1 MIAWRACSLR
11 IATASALALALV
23 VPASAATEVER
34 IVSPLGIEAWLVRSP
49 TAPLIAIDFAFRG
62 GSSQDPADKA
72 GVAAMVAGLIDEG
85 AGGLDAR
92 AFHEQLE
99 SSAISL
105 SFTATRDQ
113 FNGSL
118 RTLLDQ
124 KDKAF
129 ELTNLSLTVPRFD
142 ADAVERIR
150 SNLLSDLR
158 RATTNPNQIASRN
171 WWATAFRGH
180 PYEWP
185 VNGTIE
191 SVTTVTPADL
201 KAYLQRVFARD
212 NLKIG
217 IVGNVDVAT
226 AGAIVDRIFG
236 SLPAKADLAPVA
248 AANPQGLG
256 RKIMVDLDV
265 PQSVVM
271 IGGEGIPLKDPDF
284 MAAYIVNEILGGG
297 SFASRLYR
305 EVREVRGLAYSVY
318 SALIPLDHAALFMSG
333 TATRGDRAGQT
344 LEVVEKEIHRLAETG
359 PSQEELTRAKSYLKG
374 AYALRFDTS
383 SKIASQLVQIQM
395 DDLGIDYIKKRNSLV
410 EAVTLADVKRVAK
423 RLLDGGLLVTV
434 VGRPPV
440 TTATTTVKGGG
451 ELPSAPGMTR

>member
-1 MIAWRACSLR
+1 MIAWRALSLR
-11 IATASALALALV
+11 IATLSALAVALV
-23 VPASAATEVER
+23 APASAATEVER
-34 IVSPLGIEAWLVRSP
+34 VVSPLGIEAWLVHSP

-62 GSSQDPADKA
+62 GSSQDPADRA
-72 GVAAMVAGLIDEG
+72 GVAALVAGLIDEG
-85 AGGLDAR
+85 AGNLDAR

-124 KDKAF
+124 QDKAF
-129 ELTNLSLTVPRFD
+129 ELTNLSLTAPRFD
-142 ADAVERIR
+142 PEAVERIR
-150 SNLLSDLR
+150 ANLLSDLR
-158 RATTNPNQIASRN
+158 RANTNPNQIASRN

-185 VNGTIE
+185 VNGTLE

-201 KAYLQRVFARD
+201 KNYVRRVFARD

-217 IVGNVDVAT
+217 IVGNVDAAT

-236 SLPAKADLAPVA
+236 SLPAKADLVPVA
-248 AANPQGLG
+248 SANPQGLG
-256 RKIMVDLDV
+256 RKITVDLDV

-271 IGGEGIPLKDPDF
+271 IGGEGIALKDPDF
-284 MAAYIVNEILGGG
+284 MPAYIVNEILGGG

-318 SALIPLDHAALFMSG
+318 SALIPLNHAALFMSG

-344 LEVVEKEIHRLAETG
+344 LDVVEHEIHRLAETG
-359 PSQEELTRAKSYLKG
+359 PTVEELARAKSYLKG
-374 AYALRFDTS
+374 SYALRFDTS
-383 SKIASQLVQIQM
+383 SKIASQLVQIQL
-395 DDLGIDYIKKRNSLV
+395 DDLGIDYLKRRNSLV

-440 TTATTTVKGGG
+440 TTATTAVKGG
-451 ELPSAPGMTR
+451 

>member
-11 IATASALALALV
+11 IATASALALALT

-92 AFHEQLE
+92 AFHEQL
-99 SSAISL
+99 
-105 SFTATRDQ
+105 
-113 FNGSL
+113 
-118 RTLLDQ
+118 
-124 KDKAF
+124 
-129 ELTNLSLTVPRFD
+129 TNLSLTTPRFD

-171 WWATAFRGH
+171 WWTTAFRGH

-185 VNGTIE
+185 VNGTVE
-191 SVTTVTPADL
+191 SVTTVTAADL
-201 KAYLQRVFARD
+201 KAYVQHVFARD
-212 NLKIG
+212 NLKVA
-217 IVGNVDVAT
+217 IVGNVDAAA

-236 SLPAKADLAPVA
+236 PLPEKADLAPVA
-248 AANPQGLG
+248 AAKPQGLG

-271 IGGEGIPLKDPDF
+271 IGGEGIPLRDPDF

-318 SALIPLDHAALFMSG
+318 SALVPLDHAALFMSG
-333 TATRGDRAGQT
+333 TATRSDRAGQT

>member
-1 MIAWRACSLR
+1 LIAWRALSLR
-11 IATASALALALV
+11 IATLSALAVALV
-23 VPASAATEVER
+23 APASAATEVER
-34 IVSPLGIEAWLVRSP
+34 VVSPLGIEAWLVHSP

-62 GSSQDPADKA
+62 GSSQDPADRA
-72 GVAAMVAGLIDEG
+72 GVAALVAGLIDEG
-85 AGGLDAR
+85 AGNLDAR

-124 KDKAF
+124 QDKAF
-129 ELTNLSLTVPRFD
+129 ELTNLSLTAPRFD
-142 ADAVERIR
+142 PEAVERIR
-150 SNLLSDLR
+150 ANLLSDLR
-158 RATTNPNQIASRN
+158 RANTNPNQIASRN

-185 VNGTIE
+185 VNGTLE

-201 KAYLQRVFARD
+201 KNYVRRVFARD

-217 IVGNVDVAT
+217 IVGNVDAAT

-248 AANPQGLG
+248 SANPQGLG
-256 RKIMVDLDV
+256 RKITVDLDV

-271 IGGEGIPLKDPDF
+271 IGGEGIALKDPDF
-284 MAAYIVNEILGGG
+284 MPAYIVNEILGGG

-318 SALIPLDHAALFMSG
+318 SALIPLNHAALFMSG

-344 LEVVEKEIHRLAETG
+344 LEVVEHEIRRLAETG
-359 PSQEELTRAKSYLKG
+359 PTVEELARAKSYLKG
-374 AYALRFDTS
+374 SYALRFDTS

-395 DDLGIDYIKKRNSLV
+395 DDLGIDYIKRRNSLV

-440 TTATTTVKGGG
+440 TTATSAVKGG
-451 ELPSAPGMTR
+451 

>member
-1 MIAWRACSLR
+1 MIAWRALSLR
-11 IATASALALALV
+11 IATLSALTVALV
-23 VPASAATEVER
+23 APASAATEVER
-34 IVSPLGIEAWLVRSP
+34 VVSPLGIEAWLVLSP

-62 GSSQDPADKA
+62 GSSQDPADRA
-72 GVAAMVAGLIDEG
+72 GVAALVAGLIDEG
-85 AGGLDAR
+85 AGNLDAR

-124 KDKAF
+124 QDKAF
-129 ELTNLSLTVPRFD
+129 ELTNLSLTAPRFD
-142 ADAVERIR
+142 PEAVERIGA
-150 SNLLSDLR
+150 NLLSDLR
-158 RATTNPNQIASRN
+158 RANTNPNQIASRN

-185 VNGTIE
+185 VNGTVE

-201 KAYLQRVFARD
+201 KNYVRRVFARD

-217 IVGNVDVAT
+217 IVGNVDAAT

-248 AANPQGLG
+248 SANPQGLG
-256 RKIMVDLDV
+256 RKITVDLDV

-271 IGGEGIPLKDPDF
+271 IGGEGIALKDPDF
-284 MAAYIVNEILGGG
+284 MPAYIVNEILGGG

-318 SALIPLDHAALFMSG
+318 SALIPLNHAALFMSG

-344 LEVVEKEIHRLAETG
+344 LEVVEHEIRRLAETG
-359 PSQEELTRAKSYLKG
+359 PTVEELARAKSYLKG
-374 AYALRFDTS
+374 SYALRFDTS

-395 DDLGIDYIKKRNSLV
+395 DDLGIDYIKRRNSLV
-410 EAVTLADVKRVAK
+410 VAVTLADVKRVAK

-440 TTATTTVKGGG
+440 TTATSAVMGG
-451 ELPSAPGMTR
+451 

>member
-1 MIAWRACSLR
+1 MAQARGEEVLIAWRALSLR
-11 IATASALALALV
+11 IATVSALAVALV

-34 IVSPLGIEAWLVRSP
+34 VVSPLGIEAWLVHSP

-72 GVAAMVAGLIDEG
+72 GVAALVAGLIDEG
-85 AGGLDAR
+85 AGNLDAR

-124 KDKAF
+124 QDKAF
-129 ELTNLSLTVPRFD
+129 ELTNLSLTAPRFD
-142 ADAVERIR
+142 PEAVERIR
-150 SNLLSDLR
+150 ANLLSDLR
-158 RATTNPNQIASRN
+158 RANTNPNQIASRD

-185 VNGTIE
+185 VNGTVE
-191 SVTTVTPADL
+191 SVTTVTPVDL
-201 KAYLQRVFARD
+201 KNYVRRVLARD

-217 IVGNVDVAT
+217 IVGNVDAAT

-248 AANPQGLG
+248 SAKPQGLG
-256 RKIMVDLDV
+256 RKITVDLDV

-271 IGGEGIPLKDPDF
+271 IGGEGIAIKDPDF
-284 MAAYIVNEILGGG
+284 MPAYLVNEILGGG

-318 SALIPLDHAALFMSG
+318 SALIPLDHAALFMSA

-344 LEVVEKEIHRLAETG
+344 LDVVEHEIHRLAETG
-359 PSQEELTRAKSYLKG
+359 PTVEELARAKSYLKG
-374 AYALRFDTS
+374 SYALRFDTS

-395 DDLGIDYIKKRNSLV
+395 DDLGIDYIKRRNSLV

-440 TTATTTVKGGG
+440 TTATTAAKGG
-451 ELPSAPGMTR
+451 

>member
-1 MIAWRACSLR
+1 MIAWRALSLR
-11 IATASALALALV
+11 IATLSALAVALV
-23 VPASAATEVER
+23 APASAATEVER
-34 IVSPLGIEAWLVRSP
+34 VVSPLGIETWLVHSP

-72 GVAAMVAGLIDEG
+72 GVAALVAGLIDEG
-85 AGGLDAR
+85 ASNLDAR

-124 KDKAF
+124 QDKAF
-129 ELTNLSLTVPRFD
+129 ELTNLSLTAPRFD
-142 ADAVERIR
+142 PEAVERIR
-150 SNLLSDLR
+150 ANLLSDLR
-158 RATTNPNQIASRN
+158 RANTNPNQIASRN

-185 VNGTIE
+185 VNGTVE

-201 KAYLQRVFARD
+201 KNYVRRVFARD

-217 IVGNVDVAT
+217 IVGNVDAAT

-248 AANPQGLG
+248 SANPQGLG
-256 RKIMVDLDV
+256 RTITVDLDV

-271 IGGEGIPLKDPDF
+271 IGGEGIALKDPDF
-284 MAAYIVNEILGGG
+284 MPAYIVNEILGGG

-344 LEVVEKEIHRLAETG
+344 LDVVEHEIRRLAETG
-359 PSQEELTRAKSYLKG
+359 PTVEELARAKSYLKG
-374 AYALRFDTS
+374 SYALRFDTS

-395 DDLGIDYIKKRNSLV
+395 DDLGIDYIKRRNSLV

-440 TTATTTVKGGG
+440 TTATTAAKGG
-451 ELPSAPGMTR
+451 

>member
-1 MIAWRACSLR
+1 MIAWRALSLR
-11 IATASALALALV
+11 IATLSALAVALV
-23 VPASAATEVER
+23 APANAATEVER
-34 IVSPLGIEAWLVRSP
+34 VVSPLGIEAWLVHSP

-62 GSSQDPADKA
+62 GSSQDPADRA
-72 GVAAMVAGLIDEG
+72 GVAALVAGLIDEG
-85 AGGLDAR
+85 AGNLDAR

-124 KDKAF
+124 QDKAF
-129 ELTNLSLTVPRFD
+129 ELTNLSLTAPRFD
-142 ADAVERIR
+142 PEAVERIR
-150 SNLLSDLR
+150 ANLLSDLR
-158 RATTNPNQIASRN
+158 RANTNPNQIASRN

-185 VNGTIE
+185 VNGTLE

-201 KAYLQRVFARD
+201 KNYVRRVFARD

-217 IVGNVDVAT
+217 IVGNVDAAT

-248 AANPQGLG
+248 SANPQGLG
-256 RKIMVDLDV
+256 RKITVDLDV

-271 IGGEGIPLKDPDF
+271 IGGEGIALKDPDF
-284 MAAYIVNEILGGG
+284 MPAYIVNEILGGG

-318 SALIPLDHAALFMSG
+318 SALIPLNHAALFMSG

-344 LEVVEKEIHRLAETG
+344 LEVVEHEIRRLAETG
-359 PSQEELTRAKSYLKG
+359 PTVEELARAKSYLKG
-374 AYALRFDTS
+374 SYALRFDTS

-395 DDLGIDYIKKRNSLV
+395 DDLGIDYIKRRNSLV

-440 TTATTTVKGGG
+440 TTATSAVKGG
-451 ELPSAPGMTR
+451 

>member
-1 MIAWRACSLR
+1 MAQARGEEILIAWRALSLR
-11 IATASALALALV
+11 IATLSALAVALV
-23 VPASAATEVER
+23 APASAATEVER
-34 IVSPLGIEAWLVRSP
+34 VVSPLGIEAWLVRSP

-72 GVAAMVAGLIDEG
+72 GVAALVAGLIDEG
-85 AGGLDAR
+85 AGNLDAR

-124 KDKAF
+124 QDKAF
-129 ELTNLSLTVPRFD
+129 ELTNLSLTAPRFD
-142 ADAVERIR
+142 PEAVERIR
-150 SNLLSDLR
+150 ANLLSDLR
-158 RATTNPNQIASRN
+158 RANTNPNQIASRN

-185 VNGTIE
+185 VNGTVE

-201 KAYLQRVFARD
+201 NNYVRRVFARD

-217 IVGNVDVAT
+217 IVGNVDAAT
-226 AGAIVDRIFG
+226 ACAIVDRIFG

-248 AANPQGLG
+248 SANPQGLG
-256 RKIMVDLDV
+256 RKITVNLDV

-271 IGGEGIPLKDPDF
+271 IGGEGIALKDPDF
-284 MAAYIVNEILGGG
+284 MPAYIVNEILGGG

-318 SALIPLDHAALFMSG
+318 SALIPLNHAALFMSG

-344 LEVVEKEIHRLAETG
+344 LEVVEHEIRRLAETG
-359 PSQEELTRAKSYLKG
+359 PTVEELARAKSYLTG
-374 AYALRFDTS
+374 SYALRFDTS

-395 DDLGIDYIKKRNSLV
+395 DDLGIDYIKRRNSLV

-440 TTATTTVKGGG
+440 TTATTATKGG
-451 ELPSAPGMTR
+451 

>member
-1 MIAWRACSLR
+1 LIAWRALSLR
-11 IATASALALALV
+11 IATLSALAVALV
-23 VPASAATEVER
+23 APASAATEVER
-34 IVSPLGIEAWLVRSP
+34 VVSPLGIEAWLVHSP

-62 GSSQDPADKA
+62 GSSQDPADRA
-72 GVAAMVAGLIDEG
+72 GVAALVAGLIDEG
-85 AGGLDAR
+85 AGNLDAR

-124 KDKAF
+124 QDKAF
-129 ELTNLSLTVPRFD
+129 ELTNLSLTAPRFD
-142 ADAVERIR
+142 PEAVERIR
-150 SNLLSDLR
+150 ANLLSDLR
-158 RATTNPNQIASRN
+158 RANTNPNQIASRN

-185 VNGTIE
+185 VNGTLE

-201 KAYLQRVFARD
+201 KNYVRRVFARD

-217 IVGNVDVAT
+217 IVGNVDAAT

-248 AANPQGLG
+248 SANPQGLG
-256 RKIMVDLDV
+256 RKITVDLDV

-271 IGGEGIPLKDPDF
+271 IGGEGIALKDPDF
-284 MAAYIVNEILGGG
+284 MPAYIVNEILGGG

-318 SALIPLDHAALFMSG
+318 SALIPLNHAALFMSG

-344 LEVVEKEIHRLAETG
+344 LEVVEHEIRRLAETG
-359 PSQEELTRAKSYLKG
+359 PTVEELARAKSYLKG
-374 AYALRFDTS
+374 SYALRFDTS

-395 DDLGIDYIKKRNSLV
+395 DDLGIDYIKRRNSLV
-410 EAVTLADVKRVAK
+410 EAVTLADAKRVAK

-440 TTATTTVKGGG
+440 TTATSAVKGG
-451 ELPSAPGMTR
+451 

>member
-1 MIAWRACSLR
+1 MIAWRALSLR
-11 IATASALALALV
+11 IATLSALAVALV
-23 VPASAATEVER
+23 APASAATEVER
-34 IVSPLGIEAWLVRSP
+34 VVSPLGIEAWLVHSP

-62 GSSQDPADKA
+62 GSSQDPADKP
-72 GVAAMVAGLIDEG
+72 GVAALVAGLIDEG
-85 AGGLDAR
+85 AGNLDAR

-99 SSAISL
+99 SNAISL

-124 KDKAF
+124 QDKAF
-129 ELTNLSLTVPRFD
+129 ELTNLSLTAPRFD
-142 ADAVERIR
+142 PEAVERIR
-150 SNLLSDLR
+150 ANLLSDLR
-158 RATTNPNQIASRN
+158 RANTNPNQIASRN

-185 VNGTIE
+185 VNGTVE

-201 KAYLQRVFARD
+201 KNYVRRVFARD

-217 IVGNVDVAT
+217 IVGNVDAAT

-248 AANPQGLG
+248 SANPQGLG
-256 RKIMVDLDV
+256 RKITVDLDV

-271 IGGEGIPLKDPDF
+271 IGGEGIALKDPDF
-284 MAAYIVNEILGGG
+284 MPAYIVNEILGGG

-318 SALIPLDHAALFMSG
+318 SALIPLNHAALFMSG

-344 LEVVEKEIHRLAETG
+344 LEVVEHEIRRLAETG
-359 PSQEELTRAKSYLKG
+359 PTVEELARAKSYLKG
-374 AYALRFDTS
+374 SYALRFDTS

-395 DDLGIDYIKKRNSLV
+395 DDLGIDYIKRRNSLV

-440 TTATTTVKGGG
+440 TTATSAVKGG
-451 ELPSAPGMTR
+451 

>member
-1 MIAWRACSLR
+1 MIAWRALSLR
-11 IATASALALALV
+11 IATLSALTVALV
-23 VPASAATEVER
+23 APASAATEVER
-34 IVSPLGIEAWLVRSP
+34 VVSPLGIEAWLVHSP

-72 GVAAMVAGLIDEG
+72 GVAALVAGLIDEG
-85 AGGLDAR
+85 ASNLDAR

-124 KDKAF
+124 QDKAF
-129 ELTNLSLTVPRFD
+129 ELTNLSLTAPRFD
-142 ADAVERIR
+142 PEAVERIR
-150 SNLLSDLR
+150 ANLLSDLR
-158 RATTNPNQIASRN
+158 RANTNPNQIASRN

-185 VNGTIE
+185 VNGTVE

-201 KAYLQRVFARD
+201 KNYVRRVFARD

-217 IVGNVDVAT
+217 IVGNVDAAT

-248 AANPQGLG
+248 SANPQGLG
-256 RKIMVDLDV
+256 RKITVDLDV

-271 IGGEGIPLKDPDF
+271 IGGEGIALKDPDF
-284 MAAYIVNEILGGG
+284 MPAYIVNEILGGG

-318 SALIPLDHAALFMSG
+318 SALIPLNHAALFMSG

-344 LEVVEKEIHRLAETG
+344 LEVVEHEIRRLAETG
-359 PSQEELTRAKSYLKG
+359 PTVEELARAKSYLKG
-374 AYALRFDTS
+374 SYALRFDTS

-395 DDLGIDYIKKRNSLV
+395 DDLGIDYIKRRNSLV
-410 EAVTLADVKRVAK
+410 EAVTLADAKRVAK

-440 TTATTTVKGGG
+440 TTATSAVKGG
-451 ELPSAPGMTR
+451 

>member
-1 MIAWRACSLR
+1 MAQARGEEILIAWRALSLR
-11 IATASALALALV
+11 ITTLSALAVALV
-23 VPASAATEVER
+23 APASAATEVER
-34 IVSPLGIEAWLVRSP
+34 VISPLGIEAWLVHSP

-72 GVAAMVAGLIDEG
+72 GVAALVAGLIDEG
-85 AGGLDAR
+85 AGNLDAR

-124 KDKAF
+124 QDKAF
-129 ELTNLSLTVPRFD
+129 ELTNLSLNAPRFD
-142 ADAVERIR
+142 PEAVERIR
-150 SNLLSDLR
+150 ANLLSDLR
-158 RATTNPNQIASRN
+158 RANTNPNQIASRN

-185 VNGTIE
+185 VNGTVE

-201 KAYLQRVFARD
+201 KNYVRRVFARD

-217 IVGNVDVAT
+217 IVGNVDAAT

-248 AANPQGLG
+248 SANPQGLG
-256 RKIMVDLDV
+256 RKITVDLDV

-271 IGGEGIPLKDPDF
+271 IGGEGIAIKDPNF
-284 MAAYIVNEILGGG
+284 MPAYIVNEILGGG

-344 LEVVEKEIHRLAETG
+344 LDVVEHEIHRLAETG
-359 PSQEELTRAKSYLKG
+359 PTVEELARAKSYLKG
-374 AYALRFDTS
+374 SYALRFDTS

-395 DDLGIDYIKKRNSLV
+395 DDLGIDYIKRRNSLV
-410 EAVTLADVKRVAK
+410 EAVSLADVKRVAK

-440 TTATTTVKGGG
+440 TTATTAAKGG
-451 ELPSAPGMTR
+451 

>member
-1 MIAWRACSLR
+1 MAQARGEEILIAWRALSLR
-11 IATASALALALV
+11 IATLSALAVALV
-23 VPASAATEVER
+23 APASAATEVER
-34 IVSPLGIEAWLVRSP
+34 VVSPLGIEAWLVHSP

-72 GVAAMVAGLIDEG
+72 GVAALVAGLIDEG
-85 AGGLDAR
+85 AGNLDAR

-124 KDKAF
+124 QDKAF
-129 ELTNLSLTVPRFD
+129 ELTNLSLTAPRFD
-142 ADAVERIR
+142 PEAVERIR
-150 SNLLSDLR
+150 ANLLSDLR
-158 RATTNPNQIASRN
+158 RANTNPNQIASRD

-185 VNGTIE
+185 VNGTVE
-191 SVTTVTPADL
+191 SVTTVTPVDL
-201 KAYLQRVFARD
+201 KNYVRRVLARD

-217 IVGNVDVAT
+217 IVGNVDAAT

-248 AANPQGLG
+248 SAKPQGLG
-256 RKIMVDLDV
+256 RKITVDLDV

-271 IGGEGIPLKDPDF
+271 IGGEGIAIKDPDF
-284 MAAYIVNEILGGG
+284 MPAYLVNEILGGG

-318 SALIPLDHAALFMSG
+318 SALIPLDHAALFMSA

-344 LEVVEKEIHRLAETG
+344 LDVVEHEIHRLAETG
-359 PSQEELTRAKSYLKG
+359 PTVEELARAKSYLKG
-374 AYALRFDTS
+374 SYALRFDTS

-395 DDLGIDYIKKRNSLV
+395 DDLGIDYIKRRNSLV

-440 TTATTTVKGGG
+440 TTATTAAKGG
-451 ELPSAPGMTR
+451 

>member
-1 MIAWRACSLR
+1 LIAWRALSLR
-11 IATASALALALV
+11 IATLSALTVALV
-23 VPASAATEVER
+23 APASAATEVER
-34 IVSPLGIEAWLVRSP
+34 VVSPLGIEAWLVHSP

-62 GSSQDPADKA
+62 GSSQDPADRA
-72 GVAAMVAGLIDEG
+72 GVAALVAGLIDEG
-85 AGGLDAR
+85 AGNLDAR

-124 KDKAF
+124 QDKAF
-129 ELTNLSLTVPRFD
+129 ELTNLSLTAPRFD
-142 ADAVERIR
+142 PEAVERIR
-150 SNLLSDLR
+150 ANLLSDLR
-158 RATTNPNQIASRN
+158 RANTNPNQIASRN

-185 VNGTIE
+185 VNGTVE

-201 KAYLQRVFARD
+201 KNYVRRVFARD

-217 IVGNVDVAT
+217 IVGNVDAAT

-248 AANPQGLG
+248 SANPQGLG
-256 RKIMVDLDV
+256 RKITVDLDV

-271 IGGEGIPLKDPDF
+271 IGGEGIALKDPDF
-284 MAAYIVNEILGGG
+284 MPAYIVNEILGGG

-318 SALIPLDHAALFMSG
+318 SALIPLNHAALFMSG

-344 LEVVEKEIHRLAETG
+344 LDVVEHEIHRLAETG
-359 PSQEELTRAKSYLKG
+359 PTVEELARAKSYLKG
-374 AYALRFDTS
+374 SYALRFDTS

-395 DDLGIDYIKKRNSLV
+395 DDLGIDYIKRRNSLV

-440 TTATTTVKGGG
+440 TTATSAVKGG
-451 ELPSAPGMTR
+451 